1 MIRDLFHFGLA
12 LCLASCSPRPEKLII
27 ATAANVQFAMD
38 GLVKEFASESGIPC
52 EIILGSSG
60 KLTAQIMAGAPYDV
74 FVSADM
80 KYPQEL
86 HAAGKTTD
94 KPEVYAYGLLVLWT
108 VREDIEPELD
118 MLNDD
123 RVMHVAIAN
132 PRTAP
137 YGEAAREAL
146 VNYRL
151 YEKVAGKL
159 VYGESIAQVNQ
170 FILSGTAEAGFTSK
184 SMVLSGEMQ
193 NKGRWTEVDRTLYS
207 PIAQGAVIIRREGK
221 DPAHAEDFYNFLYS
235 ENAQDILK
243 NSGYLAKP

>member
-123 RVMHVAIAN
+123 RVMHGLARILV
-132 PRTAP
+132 R
-137 YGEAAREAL
+137 AAR
-146 VNYRL
+146 V
-151 YEKVAGKL
+151 G
-159 VYGESIAQVNQ
+159 
-170 FILSGTAEAGFTSK
+170 ILGIGIGTDHFWIDS
-184 SMVLSGEMQ
+184 SLSFQ
-193 NKGRWTEVDRTLYS
+193 SVQR
-207 PIAQGAVIIRREGK
+207 
-221 DPAHAEDFYNFLYS
+221 F
-235 ENAQDILK
+235 ENWRF
-243 NSGYLAKP
+243 

>member
-1 MIRDLFHFGLA
+1 M
-12 LCLASCSPRPEKLII
+12 I
-27 ATAANVQFAMD
+27 ATAANVQFAMA
-38 GLVKEFASESGIPC
+38 GLVKEFAAESGISC

-60 KLTAQIMAGAPYDV
+60 KLTAQFMAGAPYDI

-80 KYPQEL
+80 KYPEAL
-86 HAAGKTTD
+86 HAAGRTTG

-108 VREDIEPELD
+108 LREDIEPAMEMLD
-118 MLNDD
+118 DH
-123 RVMHVAIAN
+123 RVRHVAIAN

-151 YEKVAGKL
+151 YEKITGKL

-184 SMVLSGEMQ
+184 SVVLSEEMQ
-193 NKGRWTEVDRTLYS
+193 NKGKWIEVDRELYS
-207 PIAQGAVIIRREGK
+207 PIAQGAVIIRQDGK
-221 DPAHAEDFYNFLYS
+221 DPANAEAFYHFLYS
-235 ENAQDILK
+235 EKAQEILR